1 MKRIHQCEEL
11 LAKPELRGL
20 FRHQRLQQ
28 NPRAAMLRDK
38 KKKKTLL
45 VLTLFLGKQPAQ
57 FR

>member
-20 FRHQRLQQ
+20 FRHQRLEQ

-38 KKKKTLL
+38 KNLL
-45 VLTLFLGKQPAQ
+45 VLTLFLGNNQHNSVD
-57 FR
+57 